1 MIEFEKAG
9 VASVAIVA
17 AGFEEDTKHAAT
29 VFSMPNLPYVVAP
42 HTFTSRSPE
51 QVKADVE
58 PLIGEM
64 IKGITTPPPIVPGQ
78 HGEAGGPRRSE
89 SEIFQGVHTY
99 DAWEKMNE
107 AFMERGWGDGFP
119 LVAPTPE
126 KVEAAL
132 KAVTKAPLEV
142 LGQLAPGNG
151 LVTVEKIAIN
161 CVMAGCMPE
170 HLPVLVT
177 AVEAMLKTPQSIFPI
192 RTIAQSTGPHFFI
205 LLINGPVVKRLGI
218 NSGMCMLGPGKPGRV
233 NTVLGR
239 ALRLIMMNVG
249 YSYPGNGDMDTIGTA
264 HKYSFC
270 LAENEDASPWPAFH
284 EDRGFRK
291 DQSTVT
297 VLGGEDVLHVKDY
310 NNNADELLNT
320 WSCAAAYPREGK
332 FEQRLEFTERHCL
345 MMIAPDHARI
355 MAEYGYSKRGIREY
369 VAAHSLAPIKR
380 INSELRNRPDAVKP
394 QWRWTLTA
402 DQEMLIPVIQDPDDI
417 HMAVMGGPT
426 GKSDFARLM
435 GQPTVTVE
443 ITCAVAATGKS
454 DAEEVSATQTVT
466 DPVNCESGV

>member
-29 VFSMPNLPYVVAP
+29 VFNMPNLPYAVVP
-42 HTFTSRSPE
+42 HTFTSRTRE
-51 QVKADVE
+51 QVRADVE
-58 PLIGEM
+58 PIIGEL
-64 IKGITTPPPIVPGQ
+64 IKGMTISPPPVPGQ
-78 HGEAGGPRRSE
+78 LGKAKELQRAQSE
-89 SEIFQGVHTY
+89 TFRGLHTY

-107 AFMERGWGDGFP
+107 AFMDRGWSDGFP

-142 LGQLAPGNG
+142 LGQLAPGNA
-151 LVTVEKIAIN
+151 LATVEKIAIN
-161 CVMAGCMPE
+161 CVMAGCLPE
-170 HLPVLVT
+170 HVPVLVT
-177 AVEAMLKTPQSIFPI
+177 AVEAMLKTPQSEFPI

-249 YSYPGNGDMDTIGTA
+249 HSYPGNGDMDTIGTP

-297 VLGGEDVLHVKDY
+297 VLGGEDVMHVKDY
-310 NNNADELLNT
+310 NSHADELLNT
-320 WSCAAAYPREGK
+320 WACAAARPRESQ
-332 FEQRLEFTERHCL
+332 FEARLEFTERHCF
-345 MMIAPDHARI
+345 MMISPDHARI
-355 MAEYGYSKRGIREY
+355 IAEYGYSKRGIREY
-369 VAAHSLAPIKR
+369 VAAHSLAPIKW
-380 INSELRNRPDAVKP
+380 INSELRNRPDAIKP

-435 GQPTVTVE
+435 GRPTITVE
-443 ITCAVAATGKS
+443 ITCAAADTGKS
-454 DAEEVSATQTVT
+454 GAGVVSATQTVT
-466 DPVNCESGV
+466 DPVNCESEV

>member
-9 VASVAIVA
+9 VASAAIVA
-17 AGFEEDTKHAAT
+17 AGFEGDMEHSAT
-29 VFSMPNLPYVVAP
+29 VFSMPNLPYVVVP

-58 PLIGEM
+58 PLIGDL
-64 IKGITTPPPIVPGQ
+64 IKGITTAPPLVPGQ
-78 HGEAGGPRRSE
+78 LGEAGGLRRAK
-89 SEIFQGVHTY
+89 SEIFQGAHTY

-107 AFMERGWGDGFP
+107 VFMERGWGDGFP

-151 LVTVEKIAIN
+151 LATVEKIAIN

-177 AVEAMLKTPQSIFPI
+177 AVEAMLKTPQSVFPI

-205 LLINGPVVKRLGI
+205 LLINGPVVNRLSI

-249 YSYPGNGDMDTIGTA
+249 HAYPGSGDMDTIGTPN
-264 HKYSFC
+264 KYSFC
-270 LAENEDASPWPAFH
+270 LAENEDANPWEAFH
-284 EDRGFRK
+284 EERGFRK

-297 VLGGEDVLHVKDY
+297 VMGAVDVMHVKDY
-310 NNNADELLNT
+310 NNKADELLNT
-320 WSCAAAYPREGK
+320 WACAAARPSASQLES
-332 FEQRLEFTERHCL
+332 RLEFKERHGL
-345 MMIAPDHARI
+345 MMIAPDHARVL
-355 MAEYGYSKRGIREY
+355 AEQGYTKRGIREY
-369 VAAHSLAPIKR
+369 VAAHGLAPIKW
-380 INSELRNRPDAVKP
+380 INSETRNRPDAIAP

-402 DQEMLIPVIQDPDDI
+402 DQDMLLPVFQDPNTI
-417 HMAVMGGPT
+417 QIIVIGGPT
-426 GKSDFARLM
+426 GKSDFVRLL
-435 GQPTVTVE
+435 GGPTITTE
-443 ITCAVAATGKS
+443 ITCAAADIGKLGVKE
-454 DAEEVSATQTVT
+454 AAVT
-466 DPVNCESGV
+466 EMANNLFNFGPEK

>member
-1 MIEFEKAG
+1 
-9 VASVAIVA
+9 
-17 AGFEEDTKHAAT
+17 
-29 VFSMPNLPYVVAP
+29 
-42 HTFTSRSPE
+42 
-51 QVKADVE
+51 
-58 PLIGEM
+58 
-64 IKGITTPPPIVPGQ
+64 
-78 HGEAGGPRRSE
+78 
-89 SEIFQGVHTY
+89 
-99 DAWEKMNE
+99 
-107 AFMERGWGDGFP
+107 
-119 LVAPTPE
+119 
-126 KVEAAL
+126 
-132 KAVTKAPLEV
+132 
-142 LGQLAPGNG
+142 
-151 LVTVEKIAIN
+151 
-161 CVMAGCMPE
+161 
-170 HLPVLVT
+170 
-177 AVEAMLKTPQSIFPI
+177 
-192 RTIAQSTGPHFFI
+192 
-205 LLINGPVVKRLGI
+205 VVKRLGI